1 MEPSRLFTKS
11 VAIVL
16 AMVIGLTFSPVK
28 TNAESGEG
36 NDQHITS
43 TTSDSGSSSTSNS
56 SSTGLIVGGVVVVG
70 LLSYFFLFRDT
81 THKTAATNSDIYR
94 NVANNS
100 STEKE
105 HSNKSILFEHES
117 PFLVASQAK

>member
-1 MEPSRLFTKS
+1 MKNSRIFTKS

-28 TNAESGEG
+28 SYAES
-36 NDQHITS
+36 NDNNDSQNS
-43 TTSDSGSSSTSNS
+43 TASSNSSSSST
-56 SSTGLIVGGVVVVG
+56 STGLIVGGVVVVG
-70 LLSYFFLFRDT
+70 LLSYFFLFRNNN
-81 THKTAATNSDIYR
+81 HQASVAPSDIYSNLAR
-94 NVANNS
+94 NY

-117 PFLVASQAK
+117 PFLVASLAK

>member
-70 LLSYFFLFRDT
+70 CCRCS
-81 THKTAATNSDIYR
+81 
-94 NVANNS
+94 
-100 STEKE
+100 
-105 HSNKSILFEHES
+105 
-117 PFLVASQAK
+117 